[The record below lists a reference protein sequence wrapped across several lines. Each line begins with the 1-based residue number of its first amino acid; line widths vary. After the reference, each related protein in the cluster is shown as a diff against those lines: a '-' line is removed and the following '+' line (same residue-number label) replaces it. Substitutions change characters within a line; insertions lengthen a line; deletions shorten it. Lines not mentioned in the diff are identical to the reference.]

1 MNLSLSTCCTRRNG
15 DDNGRASGNNDD
27 SGDSNLDEAV
37 EDLGSNVS
45 RNCKR
50 EKYSMTMGCSSAE

>member
-1 MNLSLSTCCTRRNG
+1 MNTCCTRRN
-15 DDNGRASGNNDD
+15 DDDSGRENGNNDD

-37 EDLGSNVS
+37 EDLESNVS

-50 EKYSMTMGCSSAE
+50 EKYLMTMGCSSVE